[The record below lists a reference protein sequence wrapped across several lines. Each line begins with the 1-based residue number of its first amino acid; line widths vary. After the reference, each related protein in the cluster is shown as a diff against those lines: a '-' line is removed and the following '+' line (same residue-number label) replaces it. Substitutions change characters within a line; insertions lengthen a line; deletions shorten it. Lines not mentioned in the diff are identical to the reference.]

1 MNVAGKQFLT
11 LCLCAFYIY
20 ALFSTMENDINIKHP
35 ASIEALWERILT
47 FGRMIKFSHTVFA
60 LPFALA
66 AVVLANR
73 VAPLT
78 FGRFLWL
85 LAAMVGARSAAM
97 GFNRIADARL
107 DKKNPR
113 TAAREIPAG
122 KLSMTAAAIFV
133 ALFSGLFIF
142 AAAMFGKL
150 CLYLSVP
157 VLLLLF
163 SYSYTKRF
171 TVLCHLYLGL
181 TISLAP
187 LGTWIALTGG
197 FSWPIGLLSLALMA
211 YIAGFDVLYA
221 CQDIAFDQKE
231 GLHSIPVR
239 FGPAAALGI
248 ARGLHALSLGFFIW
262 LFFAFQ
268 MGPVYLVSV
277 GIIALLMVI
286 EHSLVRP
293 DDLSRINIAFF
304 HMNSLISLVLFIGVL
319 ADTLMR

>member
-1 MNVAGKQFLT
+1 MDSKLNMNQA
-11 LCLCAFYIY
+11 
-20 ALFSTMENDINIKHP
+20 
-35 ASIEALWERILT
+35 ASLGGIWERITT

-73 VAPLT
+73 THPLT
-78 FGRFLWL
+78 AWRLLWL

-113 TAAREIPAG
+113 TAGREIPAG
-122 KLSMTAAAIFV
+122 KLSLPTAVAFV
-133 ALFSGLFIF
+133 ILFSMLFVL

-171 TVLCHLYLGL
+171 TILCHLYLGL

-187 LGTWIALTGG
+187 LGAWIALTGG
-197 FSWPIGLLSLALMA
+197 FDWPILLMSLALMT

-221 CQDIAFDQKE
+221 CQDIAFDRKE
-231 GLHSIPVR
+231 GLYSIPVH
-239 FGPAAALGI
+239 FGPARALVI
-248 ARGLHALSLGFFIW
+248 AKVIHAFSLLFFIW
-262 LFFAFQ
+262 LFFAFH
-268 MGPVYLVSV
+268 MGPVYLVAV
-277 GIIALLMVI
+277 GIIVLLMGI
-286 EHSLVRP
+286 EHALVKP
-293 DDLSRINIAFF
+293 EDLSRINIAFF
-304 HMNSLISLVLFIGVL
+304 HMNSLISLTLFLGVL
-319 ADTLMR
+319 ADELMR

>member
-1 MNVAGKQFLT
+1 
-11 LCLCAFYIY
+11 
-20 ALFSTMENDINIKHP
+20 MENKLDMKLFTPLGGI
-35 ASIEALWERILT
+35 WERILT

-73 VAPLT
+73 VDPLT
-78 FGRFLWL
+78 AGRLGWL
-85 LAAMVGARSAAM
+85 LVAMVGARSAAM

-113 TAAREIPAG
+113 TAGREIPAG
-122 KLSMTAAAIFV
+122 KLSLKTAAIFV
-133 ALFSGLFIF
+133 ILFSGLFIL
-142 AAAMFGKL
+142 AAAMFGRL
-150 CLYLSVP
+150 CFYLSIP

-171 TVLCHLYLGL
+171 TILCHLYLGL

-197 FSWPIGLLSLALMA
+197 FDWPIVLMSLALMA

-221 CQDIAFDQKE
+221 CQDIAFDRRE

-239 FGPAAALGI
+239 FGPAGSLAVAKM
-248 ARGLHALSLGFFIW
+248 LHGLSLVFFVW

-268 MGPVYLVSV
+268 MGPVYLGAV
-277 GIIALLMVI
+277 GVIALLMVI
-286 EHSLVRP
+286 EHRLVKP
-293 DDLSRINIAFF
+293 EDLSRINIAFF
-304 HMNSLISLVLFIGVL
+304 HMNSLISLTLFIGVL
-319 ADTLMR
+319 ADELMR

>member
-1 MNVAGKQFLT
+1 
-11 LCLCAFYIY
+11 
-20 ALFSTMENDINIKHP
+20 MENKLNMKQAPPLSGI
-35 ASIEALWERILT
+35 WERITT

-73 VAPLT
+73 THPLT
-78 FGRFLWL
+78 PWRFLWL

-113 TAAREIPAG
+113 TANREIPAG
-122 KLSMTAAAIFV
+122 KLSPGTAVILV
-133 ALFSGLFIF
+133 ILISGLFIF
-142 AAAMFGKL
+142 AASMFSKL

-197 FSWPIGLLSLALMA
+197 FDWPIVLLSLALMA
-211 YIAGFDVLYA
+211 YIAGFDILYS
-221 CQDIAFDQKE
+221 CQDIAFDRKE
-231 GLHSIPVR
+231 GLFSIPVR
-239 FGPAAALGI
+239 FGPARAL
-248 ARGLHALSLGFFIW
+248 ALAKGLHGASLVFFVLIA
-262 LFFAFQ
+262 FPFQ
-268 MGPVYLVSV
+268 MGPVYLGAV
-277 GIIALLMVI
+277 GVIALLMFI
-286 EHSLVRP
+286 EHRLVKP

-304 HMNSLISLVLFIGVL
+304 HMNSLISLTLFIGVL
-319 ADTLMR
+319 ADELARHLS